1 MNENPFF
8 MRVAPARRLGEQERF
23 LIALIVAAAIVAA
36 LMAAAL
42 PGAAS

>member
-23 LIALIVAAAIVAA
+23 LVAITIAAAIVAV
-36 LMAAAL
+36 LLGAAL
-42 PGAAS
+42 GAAS